1 MATVQYL
8 AENIDYEKT
17 SKEVS
22 DPETLLT
29 PAMEL
34 IGTNIRVLWERI
46 SGIPE
51 PPVLSTMM
59 HDDAYA

>member
-8 AENIDYEKT
+8 AENMDYEKT

-22 DPETLLT
+22 DPETLLI
-29 PAMEL
+29 PVMEL
-34 IGTNIRVLWERI
+34 IGTNIRVLWERS

-51 PPVLSTMM
+51 PPVGMK
-59 HDDAYA
+59 D